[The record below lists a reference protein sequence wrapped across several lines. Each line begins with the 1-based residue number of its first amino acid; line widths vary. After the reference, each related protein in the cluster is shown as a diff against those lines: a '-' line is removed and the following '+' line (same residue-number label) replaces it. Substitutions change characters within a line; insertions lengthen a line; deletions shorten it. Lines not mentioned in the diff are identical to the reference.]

1 MPVPLKILDVT
12 NIVITNGG
20 ANSWTVSIMNPDT
33 TELGWNENGVGYT
46 DGYENTIALPVSLIL
61 STGVS
66 YSGSDT
72 TYITI
77 SYDST
82 SVVVKFFG
90 TMAEAFSD
98 PLYIDTNGC
107 LYEDSD
113 LQIPYSDIEM
123 LNESILSSDSY
134 VDDDVVGET
143 EDFVGL
149 SDSFDED
156 NEYSTED
163 IITVKDTIYVE
174 DEHSINDMAKL
185 SDDITT
191 RIGNVWS
198 ERANPSTSN
207 WTEK

>member
-1 MPVPLKILDVT
+1 MPAPLKILDIT
-12 NIVITNGG
+12 NITITNGG
-20 ANSWTVSIMNPDT
+20 ANSWIVSIMNPDT

-113 LQIPYSDIEM
+113 LQTPYSDIGIST
-123 LNESILSSDSY
+123 ESVSIGEKNDTEN
-134 VDDDVVGET
+134 VGET
-143 EDFVGL
+143 EDFVL
-149 SDSFDED
+149 PSETIEYE
-156 NEYSTED
+156 NEYSTAER
-163 IITVKDTIYVE
+163 IEVKDSNESEFEESKSEKVELRETIN
-174 DEHSINDMAKL
+174 SK
-185 SDDITT
+185 
-191 RIGNVWS
+191 IGNSWS
-198 ERANPSTSN
+198 ERSNPTTSN